1 MYKWFQKSSLHLDLL
16 KKEVTGPEKT
26 CSPATCF
33 FTEGCLIIWVKGSHF
48 FHGGVNAAGY
58 GVGFAEGE
66 NTGAGKGG
74 GNALQPVHK
83 TRLL

>member
-1 MYKWFQKSSLHLDLL
+1 MYKWFQKSSLHLDLIKRSHRARENMQPCNL
-16 KKEVTGPEKT
+16 
-26 CSPATCF
+26 F

-66 NTGAGKGG
+66 NTGAGEGG
-74 GNALQPVHK
+74 GNALQPVNK